1 MKGKIDM
8 IKTEKDK
15 STELEVPLMSRAE
28 LVDFVKHQL
37 SEKHIDTLEDFFNLL
52 KDDKASDVFDNK
64 GMQAYITLLRDE
76 LSSNASK
83 LKQLAD
89 LADKDEVGKYLA
101 TKYANLKQEEFH
113 VICMDNHLRVISD
126 TMVAKGTIDRSC
138 VDMRAVFR
146 AVFENNAKYFIIAHN
161 HPSGDLYPSSADLH
175 LTEKI
180 DKSAT
185 LLDNEM
191 LDSIIVGDGQYQS
204 IKDYY
209 LFE

>member
-15 STELEVPLMSRAE
+15 STELEVSLMNRAE
-28 LVDFVKHQL
+28 LVDFVKRQL
-37 SEKHIDTLEDFFNLL
+37 SNKHVGTLEDFFNLL
-52 KDDKASDVFDNK
+52 KDDKASDVFDEK
-64 GMQAYITLLRDE
+64 GMQVYLTLLREE

-83 LKQLAD
+83 LPRLSD
-89 LADKDEVGKYLA
+89 REDIGKYLA
-101 TKYANLKQEEFH
+101 TNYANLKQEEFH
-113 VICMDNHLRVISD
+113 VICMDSHLKMISD
-126 TMVAKGTIDRSC
+126 TMVAKGTIDRSF

-146 AVFENNAKYFIIAHN
+146 TVFENNAKSFIVAHN
-161 HPSGDLYPSSADLH
+161 HPSGNLNPSSADLV
-175 LTEKI
+175 LTKAI

-185 LLDNEM
+185 LLKIEM

-204 IKDYY
+204 IKDYC

>member
-15 STELEVPLMSRAE
+15 STELEVSLMSRAE
-28 LVDFVKHQL
+28 LVDFIKQQL
-37 SEKHIDTLEDFFNLL
+37 SNKHVGTLDDFFDML
-52 KDDKASDVFDNK
+52 KNDKVSDVFDEK
-64 GMQAYITLLRDE
+64 GMQVYLTLLREE

-83 LKQLAD
+83 LPRFSD
-89 LADKDEVGKYLA
+89 REDIGKYLA

-113 VICMDNHLRVISD
+113 VICMDSHLKMISD
-126 TMVAKGTIDRSC
+126 TMVAKGTIDRSF

-146 AVFENNAKYFIIAHN
+146 TIFENNAKSFIIAHN
-161 HPSGDLYPSSADLH
+161 HPSGNLNPSSADLV
-175 LTEKI
+175 LTKAI

-185 LLDNEM
+185 LLKIEM
-191 LDSIIVGDGQYQS
+191 LDSIIVGDGNYQA
-204 IKDYY
+204 IKDYC

>member
-1 MKGKIDM
+1 MEGKIDM

-15 STELEVPLMSRAE
+15 STELEVSLMNRAE
-28 LVDFVKHQL
+28 LVDFVKRQL

-52 KDDKASDVFDNK
+52 KDDKASDFFDNK

-83 LKQLAD
+83 LKR

>member
-8 IKTEKDK
+8 IKTKKDK
-15 STELEVPLMSRAE
+15 STELEVSLMSRAE
-28 LVDFVKHQL
+28 LVDFIKQQL
-37 SEKHIDTLEDFFNLL
+37 SNKHVGTLEDFFDML
-52 KDDKASDVFDNK
+52 KNDKVSDVFDEK

-83 LKQLAD
+83 LKR